1 MDNRPF
7 LTKAHAVLFGCDKHK
22 SFGVGDPKREEEC
35 ENFQVYITC
44 KGYLGND
51 KRHVQVGK
59 GSSIGDARAA
69 FGRLLAAFGRPM
81 RQQDVTDEDGYK
93 ICAKDQIS
101 QHSCDCR
108 VSLILEYDRAEEI
121 HRLGTLSQSQVES
134 FQACRLLRA
143 TKDEEEEDEEVKGKK

>member
-1 MDNRPF
+1 MPF
-7 LTKAHAVLFGCDKHK
+7 LMREKLLLARAHAVLFGCDKHK

-69 FGRLLAAFGRPM
+69 LGDARAPRPL
-81 RQQDVTDEDGYK
+81 RQQNITDEDGYK
-93 ICAKDQIS
+93 ICAKDPIS
-101 QHSCDCR
+101 QHSCECR

-121 HRLGTLSQSQVES
+121 HRLGTLSQSQVEK
-134 FQACRLLRA
+134 ACRLLRA
-143 TKDEEEEDEEVKGKK
+143 TEDEEEEEVKRKKK